1 MSDNAVPELQTRPG
15 ETTRGGSRH
24 YATYSHGTP
33 AATMSNHKDSA
44 GQRCVFCGHLVSS
57 YTPVDGISAHDVD
70 CMVCGRYR
78 VSEDRESRILRRQFS
93 RRTRAA
99 YLSAIRSS
107 NAEGRR
113 YSIDDGRSL
122 T

>member
-1 MSDNAVPELQTRPG
+1 
-15 ETTRGGSRH
+15 RGGSRRRTPH
-24 YATYSHGTP
+24 TDIPTYSHTTP
-33 AATMSNHKDSA
+33 AAAMTNQEDSA
-44 GQRCVFCGHLVSS
+44 GQRCVFCGRLVNS
-57 YTPVDGISAHDVD
+57 YTPVGGISAHDVD
-70 CMVCGRYR
+70 CMVCRQYR
-78 VSEDRESRILRRQFS
+78 VSEDRESRILRKQFS